1 MEELGRW
8 ETARRSRKMEGRATA
23 GNKARE
29 PLDERSLAELTKRLT
44 DQASTLA
51 QKEAELAKAELVLK
65 GKRLGFGAGAFGASA
80 LLGLYALGALIATA
94 ILAMAIV
101 LDAWLAALIVAA
113 GLGAAA
119 GVLALTGK
127 RKVEEGTPPVPEQAV
142 ESTKADVEHTRR
154 RAKEGRQ

>member
-1 MEELGRW
+1 ME
-8 ETARRSRKMEGRATA
+8 RSATT
-23 GNKARE
+23 GSRARE
-29 PLDERSLAELTKRLT
+29 PLEEQSLAELTKRLT
-44 DQASTLA
+44 DQASSLA
-51 QKEAELAKAELVLK
+51 QKEAELAKAELALK

-94 ILAMAIV
+94 ILALAIV

-119 GVLALTGK
+119 GMLALAGK

-142 ESTKADVEHTRR
+142 ESTKTDVEHTKR
-154 RAKEGRQ
+154 RAKEGRHD